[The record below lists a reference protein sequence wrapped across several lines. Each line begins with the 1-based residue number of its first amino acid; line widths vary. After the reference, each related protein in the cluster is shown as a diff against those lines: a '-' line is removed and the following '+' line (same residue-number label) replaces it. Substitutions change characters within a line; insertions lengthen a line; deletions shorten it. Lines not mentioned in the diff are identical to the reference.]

1 MAKEKIKISGGASGI
16 IAVILTLLFGFIGA
30 FFSWWLIA
38 RWNILKSFL
47 YSFVFFL
54 AFLVSVLLCVI
65 FVGYILIPIVWI
77 VMVIM
82 VYQACSKS
90 QIEVAEIER

>member
-38 RWNILKSFL
+38 RWNILKSF
-47 YSFVFFL
+47 FIFFCI
-54 AFLVSVLLCVI
+54 FLGIFGKCVI
-65 FVGYILIPIVWI
+65 VCYFCWLHFDTHCLDSNDNNGLSSVFKV
-77 VMVIM
+77 
-82 VYQACSKS
+82 SN
-90 QIEVAEIER
+90 

>member
-38 RWNILKSFL
+38 R
-47 YSFVFFL
+47 
-54 AFLVSVLLCVI
+54 
-65 FVGYILIPIVWI
+65 
-77 VMVIM
+77 
-82 VYQACSKS
+82 
-90 QIEVAEIER
+90 